1 MRRELNNVISI
12 VTPSFNQGRFL
23 EQTINSVITQEG
35 DFYIDYIIADGG
47 STDNS
52 VAIIKKYDDL
62 INSKDFTCKCRGI
75 EFSWWS
81 QKDNGQSEALNNAFG
96 RAKGDILA
104 WINSDDYYNDTKVF
118 QIVRDNFLA
127 HSDVDLIYGSG
138 RVINGSGRE
147 KCVCKA
153 VDVTG
158 DILLN
163 RGCVIFQPSTFYTK
177 KIFYDAGAINEN
189 LHYAFDLDLWIRIV
203 QKAKCLKVD
212 DVLSNFREWENSKSI
227 TSINDFIREEKL
239 IARKYGGN
247 VINIKSI
254 HKLRQFVIFDWF
266 KKYFPSVYETGRK
279 YFYFL
284 IDNFKY

>member
-1 MRRELNNVISI
+1 MRKKFNNIISI

-35 DFYIDYIIADGG
+35 DFYIDYIVADGG

-52 VAIIKKYDDL
+52 VAILRKYDDW
-62 INSKDFTCKCRGI
+62 IKSKEFTFHCRGI

-81 QKDNGQSEALNNAFG
+81 QKDNGQSEALNHAFG
-96 RAKGDILA
+96 RAKGDIFA
-104 WINSDDYYNDTKVF
+104 WINSDDYYNHSGVF
-118 QIVRDNFLA
+118 QTVMDIFLT
-127 HSDVDLIYGSG
+127 HSDVDLIH
-138 RVINGSGRE
+138 GSGRE
-147 KCVCKA
+147 KCICNV
-153 VDVTG
+153 VEINS
-158 DILLN
+158 DILLK
-163 RGCVIFQPSTFYTK
+163 RGCVIFQPSTFFTK

-227 TSINDFIREEKL
+227 TSIKDFIREEKL

-247 VINIKSI
+247 VINIRSI
-254 HKLRQFVIFDWF
+254 HKLRQWAIFDWF
-266 KKYFPSVYETGRK
+266 KKYFPFFYKTGSR
-279 YFYFL
+279 YFYYL
-284 IDNFKY
+284 IDHFKY